1 MFEKM
6 KNIIES
12 RDGMDRFTR
21 GYEDYGVMVTPDGGV
36 RCREWAPNA
45 RALFLQGEFS
55 ELIPVSRIQKPV
67 PSWCLL

>member
-36 RCREWAPNA
+36 RCREWVPNA
-45 RALFLQGEFS
+45 QALFLQGEFS
-55 ELIPVSRIQKPV
+55 EFMSVQAVTHKKIY
-67 PSWCLL
+67 